1 MTPSD
6 VFRLGDF
13 VKPAH
18 LTRTCVECDGRTLS
32 YAELIA
38 LVDARAQELAP
49 LVRDGDVVAIRREKS
64 ERYVVDLL
72 AVLALGAV
80 AMPMDPRLPEA
91 RVEALMD
98 TVPPQAVITDDGLRA
113 TGRPSAMA
121 GHPNHGERPAYV
133 MFTSGSTGQP
143 KAILGS
149 VSALLHFVGWQGG
162 AFSVSAGDRVSFLT
176 PVGFDVSLR
185 DIFLPLLHGGVLVIP
200 SDPHTATPGAVA
212 QWLARERITVV
223 HAVPSVAKLWARA
236 TRAIRATSDAV
247 PALRLCFLA
256 GEKLYPATVAE
267 LRAAFA
273 GATEYVNLYGPSE
286 TTLAK
291 FFFRVGPVNAGE
303 LAPIPVG
310 RPLPGTSFELVGA
323 GPRREV
329 VITTRHATLGYI
341 NAPAAE
347 SARFV
352 RHGDGTVSYRTGDLG
367 EVSAAGDLVIVGR
380 ADDEVKVNG
389 VRVHPNEVTQ
399 VLQGY
404 PGAQDVCAFATTPLG
419 ASEPRLAAVWIAG
432 PAGQALPDNAP
443 RDHALRHLPQAI
455 VPTIW
460 RKVAAFPRN
469 ANGKID
475 RARLAELLTPSDDG
489 REAAATDTEAWLC
502 RTVSGILDCETPG
515 ATADLFGLSATS
527 IHVAFLIGKVEDDL
541 GKSLAFADVFALTR
555 LRDIA
560 ALIDRSPARAHVAMP
575 DPPKAETYA
584 LSPPQRRWW
593 NIYMPEGNRSWAT
606 MVRVLRFER
615 VVDARRLERGLL
627 DLARHQDSMRL
638 SFVQRNGEVL
648 LKETPVTDTTSL
660 DVEVRDF
667 SGQPAEAA
675 ARRLDALRLDVAN
688 AEIPTHTWPLF
699 RATVATL
706 PGGRSAVVFAM
717 HHMISD
723 GFSMNLIETQLR
735 HFLDK
740 GRAIPIPSRFN
751 YLAYADWAA
760 REEPLRFGPG
770 SDAQAY
776 WARVFAT
783 PYRKH
788 VFAEKWTGPGHDRGQ
803 AYCVKVPD
811 ATRAAVKAC
820 AREHG
825 VTEFSLYLS
834 AKFQALH
841 RLLDEPDLVI
851 GTPAAGRELK
861 GAEEVVGNFISL
873 VCVRSRRDAG
883 QSALDH
889 VRRTM
894 QDVACAMTHQGYQYD
909 RLVAELG
916 LPFEQSR
923 FPLTTV
929 FISYLNFSGAGR
941 SPLDPRECGFSDLGF
956 AVKFDKMSYV
966 REHDG
971 ATSLLVQYRNNLFER
986 ADIEA
991 FTSAWIDALDAVVG
1005 TKRPECPERTD
1016 EGAAVLGAEL

>member
-1 MTPSD
+1 MTPPD
-6 VFRLGDF
+6 CFRLDRF
-13 VKPAH
+13 VGPAQ
-18 LTRTCVECDGRTLS
+18 LMQPCMECDGRTLS
-32 YAELIA
+32 YGELIA
-38 LVDARAQELAP
+38 RIDARAQELAP
-49 LVRDGDVVAIRREKS
+49 LVRDGDVVAIRREKP

-72 AVLALGAV
+72 AVLACGAV
-80 AMPMDPRLPEA
+80 AMPIDARLPDA
-91 RVEALMD
+91 RVETMMD
-98 TVPPQAVITDDGLRA
+98 VVPPQAVITDDSVRA
-113 TGRPSAMA
+113 TGRPSAIP
-121 GHPNHGERPAYV
+121 GHSNHGERPAYV
-133 MFTSGSTGQP
+133 MFTSGSTGKP

-149 VSALLHFVGWQGG
+149 VSALLHFVRWQGAEFG
-162 AFSVSAGDRVSFLT
+162 VSAGDRVSFLT

-200 SDPHTATPGAVA
+200 SDEHVATPGATA
-212 QWLARERITVV
+212 HWLARERITVA

-236 TRAIRATSDAV
+236 MGDAV
-247 PALRLCFLA
+247 PSLRLFFLA

-273 GATEYVNLYGPSE
+273 GTTEYVNLYGPSE

-291 FFFRVGPVNAGE
+291 FFFRVGPVNAGD

-310 RPLPGTSFELVGA
+310 RPLSGTSFELVGA
-323 GPRREV
+323 GPGREV
-329 VITTRHATLGYI
+329 VIRSRHATLGYV

-347 SARFV
+347 AARFV
-352 RHGDGTVSYRTGDLG
+352 RHGDGTVSYCTGDLG
-367 EVSAAGDLVIVGR
+367 EVTSAGDLVIVGR

-404 PGAQDVCAFATTPLG
+404 PGAQDVCAFATTPRG
-419 ASEPRLAAVWIAG
+419 GSEPRLAAVWIAG
-432 PAGQALPDNAP
+432 PAGKALPDNAP
-443 RDHALRHLPQAI
+443 REHALRHLPQAI

-460 RKVAAFPRN
+460 RKVVAFPRN

-475 RARLAELLTPSDDG
+475 RARLADLLTPSDDG

-502 RTVSGILDCETPG
+502 RTVSGILGCEHPS
-515 ATADLFGLSATS
+515 ATADLFGLGATS
-527 IHVAFLIGKVEDDL
+527 IHVAFLIGKIEESL

-560 ALIDRSPARAHVAMP
+560 ALIDRSPVRAHVAMP
-575 DPPKAETYA
+575 DPPKGETYA
-584 LSPPQRRWW
+584 LSPQQRRWW

-606 MVRVLRFER
+606 MVRVLKFDRAI
-615 VVDARRLERGLL
+615 DARRLERGLL

-638 SFVQRNGEVL
+638 SFVQRNREVL
-648 LKETPVTDTTSL
+648 LKARSVTDTTSL
-660 DVEVRDF
+660 NIEVRDF
-667 SGQPAEAA
+667 SGQPAETA
-675 ARRLDALRLDVAN
+675 ARMLDALRLDVAN
-688 AEIPTHTWPLF
+688 AEITTDTWPLF
-699 RATVATL
+699 RATVANL

-717 HHMISD
+717 HHMIGD
-723 GFSMNLIETQLR
+723 GFSMNLVETQLR
-735 HFLDK
+735 HFLEE
-740 GRAIPIPSRFN
+740 GRAIPVPSRFN
-751 YLAYADWAA
+751 YLGYADWAA

-803 AYCVKVPD
+803 GYCVKVPD
-811 ATRAAVKAC
+811 ATRAAVKAY
-820 AREHG
+820 ARAHS

-841 RLLDEPDLVI
+841 RLLDQPDLVI

-861 GAEEVVGNFISL
+861 GAEELVGNFISL

-894 QDVACAMTHQGYQYD
+894 QDLACAMTHQGYQYD
-909 RLVAELG
+909 KLVAELG

-941 SPLDPRECGFSDLGF
+941 SPLDSRELGFSDLGF

-1005 TKRPECPERTD
+1005 TQRPECPERTD

>member
-1 MTPSD
+1 MTPPD
-6 VFRLGDF
+6 CFRLDHF
-13 VKPAH
+13 VKPAQ
-18 LTRTCVECDGRTLS
+18 LMQPCVECDGRTLS

-72 AVLALGAV
+72 AVLARGAV
-80 AMPMDPRLPEA
+80 AMPVDLRLPDA
-91 RVEALMD
+91 RVETMMAA
-98 TVPPQAVITDDGLRA
+98 VPPQAVITDDSVRA
-113 TGRPSAMA
+113 TGRPNAILC
-121 GHPNHGERPAYV
+121 HPNHGERPAYV
-133 MFTSGSTGQP
+133 MFTSGSTGKP

-149 VSALLHFVGWQGG
+149 VSALLHFVRWQGAEFG
-162 AFSVSAGDRVSFLT
+162 VSAGDRVSFLT

-200 SDPHTATPGAVA
+200 SDQHIATPGAVA
-212 QWLARERITVV
+212 HWLARERITVV

-236 TRAIRATSDAV
+236 SGATGDAV

-256 GEKLYPATVAE
+256 GEKLYPATMAE

-273 GATEYVNLYGPSE
+273 GTTEYVNLYGPSE

-291 FFFRVGPVNAGE
+291 FFLRVGPVNAGD

-310 RPLPGTSFELVGA
+310 QPLPGTSFELVGA
-323 GPRREV
+323 GPGREV
-329 VITTRHATLGYI
+329 VIRSHHATLGYI
-341 NAPAAE
+341 NAPAVE
-347 SARFV
+347 NARFV
-352 RHGDGTVSYRTGDLG
+352 RHGDGTASYCTGDLG
-367 EVSAAGDLVIVGR
+367 EVTSAGDLVIVGR
-380 ADDEVKVNG
+380 ADDEVKING

-399 VLQGY
+399 VLQGFS
-404 PGAQDVCAFATTPLG
+404 GAQDVCVFATTPRG
-419 ASEPRLAAVWIAG
+419 GSEPRLAAVWITG
-432 PAGQALPDNAP
+432 PAGQTLPDNAP
-443 RDHALRHLPQAI
+443 REHALRHLPQAI

-460 RKVAAFPRN
+460 RKVAAFPKN

-475 RARLAELLTPSDDG
+475 RARLPDLLTPSDAG
-489 REAAATDTEAWLC
+489 HEAAATDAEAWLC
-502 RTVSGILDCETPG
+502 RTVSGILGCEAPC
-515 ATADLFGLSATS
+515 ATADLFALGATS
-527 IHVAFLIGKVEDDL
+527 IHVAFLIGKIEDEL

-555 LRDIA
+555 LCEIA
-560 ALIDRSPARAHVAMP
+560 ALIDRSPVRAHVAIP
-575 DPPKAETYA
+575 DPPKADTYA
-584 LSPPQRRWW
+584 LSPQQRRWW

-606 MVRVLRFER
+606 MVRVLKFDRAI
-615 VVDARRLERGLL
+615 DAKRLERGLL

-648 LKETPVTDTTSL
+648 LEETPVTGTTSL
-660 DVEVRDF
+660 GIEVQDF
-667 SGQPAEAA
+667 SGQPAELA

-688 AEIPTHTWPLF
+688 AEIPTDTWPLF
-699 RATVATL
+699 RARVAKL

-717 HHMISD
+717 HHMIGD

-735 HFLDK
+735 HFLDE
-740 GRAIPIPSRFN
+740 GRAIPVPSRFN
-751 YLAYADWAA
+751 YLAYAHWAA
-760 REEPLRFGPG
+760 REEPARFGPG

-820 AREHG
+820 ARAHG

-834 AKFQALH
+834 AKFRALH
-841 RLLDEPDLVI
+841 RLLGRSDLVI
-851 GTPAAGRELK
+851 GTPAAGRELR
-861 GAEEVVGNFISL
+861 GSEEVVGNFISL
-873 VCVRSRRDAG
+873 VCVRSRRDDG

-889 VRRTM
+889 ARRTM

-909 RLVAELG
+909 KLVAGLG

-923 FPLTTV
+923 FPLTTI

-941 SPLDPRECGFSDLGF
+941 SPLDPSECGFSDLGF

-986 ADIEA
+986 ADIET
-991 FTSAWIDALDAVVG
+991 FTSAWIDALNAVV
-1005 TKRPECPERTD
+1005 RTD
-1016 EGAAVLGAEL
+1016 LVDRETVVLEAQM

>member
-1 MTPSD
+1 MTPPD
-6 VFRLGDF
+6 RFRLDDF
-13 VKPAH
+13 VKPAN

-32 YAELIA
+32 YGELIA

-49 LVRDGDVVAIRREKS
+49 LVRDGDVVAIQSEKS

-80 AMPMDPRLPEA
+80 AMPIDPRLPDA
-91 RVEALMD
+91 RVETMMD
-98 TVPPQAVITDDGLRA
+98 TVPPQAVITDDSLRA
-113 TGRPSAMA
+113 TGRPNVLHA
-121 GHPNHGERPAYV
+121 HPTHGDRPGYV
-133 MFTSGSTGQP
+133 MFTSGSTGKP

-149 VSALLHFVGWQGG
+149 VSALLHFVGWQGAEFG
-162 AFSVSAGDRVSFLT
+162 VSASDRVSFLT

-200 SDPHTATPGAVA
+200 SDQHMATPGAVA
-212 QWLARERITVV
+212 HWLARERITVV
-223 HAVPSVAKLWARA
+223 HAVPSVARLWARA
-236 TRAIRATSDAV
+236 MGDAV

-267 LRAAFA
+267 LRAAF
-273 GATEYVNLYGPSE
+273 GESTEYVNLYGPTE

-310 RPLPGTSFELVGA
+310 RPLPGTSFGLGA
-323 GPRREV
+323 AESGREV

-341 NAPAAE
+341 NAPEAE
-347 SARFV
+347 TRRFV
-352 RHGDGTVSYRTGDLG
+352 RNGDGTVSYRTGDLG

-399 VLQGY
+399 ALQGY
-404 PGAQDVCAFATTPLG
+404 SGAQDVCVFATTPRG
-419 ASEPRLAAVWIAG
+419 GSEPRLAAVWIAG

-443 RDHALRHLPQAI
+443 REHALRHLPQAI

-475 RARLAELLTPSDDG
+475 RARLADLLTPSDDG
-489 REAAATDTEAWLC
+489 ATAAATDTEAWLC
-502 RTVSGILDCETPG
+502 RAVGAVLACDAPC
-515 ATADLFGLSATS
+515 ATADLFGLGATS
-527 IHVAFLIGKVEDDL
+527 IHVAFLIGKVEEAL

-560 ALIDRSPARAHVAMP
+560 ALIDRSPARANVAIP
-575 DPPKAETYA
+575 DLAKAETYA
-584 LSPPQRRWW
+584 LSPQQRRWW

-606 MVRVLRFER
+606 MVRVLRFDHT
-615 VVDARRLERGLL
+615 VDARRLERGLL

-648 LKETPVTDTTSL
+648 QKEAPVTDTTSL
-660 DVEVRDF
+660 DIEVQDF
-667 SGQPAEAA
+667 SGQPAETA
-675 ARRLDALRLDVAN
+675 ARMLDALRLRVAN
-688 AEIPTHTWPLF
+688 AEIPTDAWPLF
-699 RATVATL
+699 RASVAKL
-706 PGGRSAVVFAM
+706 PGGGAAVVFAM
-717 HHMISD
+717 HHMIGD
-723 GFSMNLIETQLR
+723 GFSMNLLETQLR
-735 HFLDK
+735 HFLEE
-740 GRAIPIPSRFN
+740 GRAIPAPSRFN

-760 REEPLRFGPG
+760 REESLRFGPG

-788 VFAEKWTGPGHDRGQ
+788 VFAEKWSGPGHDRGQ
-803 AYCVKVPD
+803 GYGVKVPD
-811 ATRAAVKAC
+811 ATRAAVKAY
-820 AREHG
+820 ARAHS

-834 AKFQALH
+834 AKFRALH
-841 RLLDEPDLVI
+841 RLLDQPDLVI

-861 GAEEVVGNFISL
+861 GTEELVGNFISL
-873 VCVRSRRDAG
+873 VCVRSRRDDG
-883 QSALDH
+883 LSALDH

-894 QDVACAMTHQGYQYD
+894 QGLACAMTHQGYQYD
-909 RLVAELG
+909 RLVANLG
-916 LPFEQSR
+916 WPFEQSR

-941 SPLDPRECGFSDLGF
+941 SPLDPRELGFSDLGF

-991 FTSAWIDALDAVVG
+991 FASAWIDELGALVC
-1005 TKRPECPERTD
+1005 TERTD
-1016 EGAAVLGAEL
+1016 LGAAVVAAET

>member
-1 MTPSD
+1 MTPPD
-6 VFRLGDF
+6 RFRLDDF
-13 VKPAH
+13 VKPAN
-18 LTRTCVECDGRTLS
+18 LTRTCVECDGRTLA
-32 YAELIA
+32 YGELIA
-38 LVDARAQELAP
+38 LVDARAQALAP

-64 ERYVVDLL
+64 EFYVVDLM

-80 AMPMDPRLPEA
+80 AMPLDPRLPEA

-98 TVPPQAVITDDGLRA
+98 TVPPQAVITDDSVRA
-113 TGRPSAMA
+113 TGRPSAIA
-121 GHPNHGERPAYV
+121 GHPNHGERPGYV
-133 MFTSGSTGQP
+133 MFTSGSTGKP

-149 VSALLHFVGWQGG
+149 VSALLHFVRWQGAEFG
-162 AFSVSAGDRVSFLT
+162 VSAGDRVSFLT

-200 SDPHTATPGAVA
+200 SDQHIATPRAIA
-212 QWLARERITVV
+212 HWLARQSITVV

-236 TRAIRATSDAV
+236 MGDAV
-247 PALRLCFLA
+247 PALRLLFLA

-267 LRAAFA
+267 LRAAF
-273 GATEYVNLYGPSE
+273 GETTKYVNLYGPSE

-310 RPLPGTSFELVGA
+310 RPLPGTSFGLGAAELG
-323 GPRREV
+323 REV

-341 NAPAAE
+341 NAPEAE
-347 SARFV
+347 TRRFV
-352 RHGDGTVSYRTGDLG
+352 RNGDGTVSYRTGDLG
-367 EVSAAGDLVIVGR
+367 EVSVAGDLVIVGR

-399 VLQGY
+399 ALQGY
-404 PGAQDVCAFATTPLG
+404 SGAQDVCVFATTPRG
-419 ASEPRLAAVWIAG
+419 RSEPRLAAIWIAG
-432 PAGQALPDNAP
+432 PAGQTLPDNAP
-443 RDHALRHLPQAI
+443 REHALRHLPQAI

-460 RKVAAFPRN
+460 RKVVAFPKN

-475 RARLAELLTPSDDG
+475 RARLADLLTPSDDG
-489 REAAATDTEAWLC
+489 PTAAASDTEAWLC
-502 RTVSGILDCETPG
+502 RAIGGILECEAPST
-515 ATADLFGLSATS
+515 TADLFGLGATS
-527 IHVAFLIGKVEDDL
+527 IHVAFLIGKVEEEL

-560 ALIDRSPARAHVAMP
+560 ALIDRSPARANVAMP
-575 DPPKAETYA
+575 DLPKAETYA
-584 LSPPQRRWW
+584 LSPQQRRWW

-606 MVRVLRFER
+606 MVRVLKFDRT
-615 VVDARRLERGLL
+615 VDARRLERGLL
-627 DLARHQDSMRL
+627 DLSRHQDSMRL

-648 LKETPVTDTTSL
+648 LKETPVGDATSL
-660 DVEVRDF
+660 DIEVQDF
-667 SGQPAEAA
+667 SGQPSETA
-675 ARRLDALRLDVAN
+675 ARMLDALRLDVAN
-688 AEIPTHTWPLF
+688 AEIPTDAWPLF
-699 RATVATL
+699 RATVAKL
-706 PGGRSAVVFAM
+706 PGGQSAVVFAM

-735 HFLDK
+735 QFLEE
-740 GRAIPIPSRFN
+740 GRAVPAPSRFN

-760 REEPLRFGPG
+760 REEPTRFGPG

-788 VFAEKWTGPGHDRGQ
+788 VFTEKWTGPGHDRGQ
-803 AYCVKVPD
+803 GYCIKVPH
-811 ATRAAVKAC
+811 ATRAAVKTY
-820 AREHG
+820 ARAHK

-841 RLLDEPDLVI
+841 RLLDRPDLVI

-861 GAEEVVGNFISL
+861 GAEELVGNFISL

-883 QSALDH
+883 QSALGH
-889 VRRTM
+889 VRQTM

-909 RLVAELG
+909 RLVADLG
-916 LPFEQSR
+916 LAFEQSR
-923 FPLTTV
+923 FPLTTI

-941 SPLDPRECGFSDLGF
+941 SPLDPRELGFSDLGF

-971 ATSLLVQYRNNLFER
+971 ATSLLIQYRNNLFER

-991 FTSAWIDALDAVVG
+991 FASAWIDELDAVVR
-1005 TKRPECPERTD
+1005 TERTD
-1016 EGAAVLGAEL
+1016 RRAAVAGAEI